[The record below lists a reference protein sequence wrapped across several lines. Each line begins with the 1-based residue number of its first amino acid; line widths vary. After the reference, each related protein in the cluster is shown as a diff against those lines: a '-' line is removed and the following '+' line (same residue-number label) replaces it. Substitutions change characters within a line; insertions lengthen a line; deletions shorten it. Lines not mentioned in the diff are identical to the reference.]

1 MLTCRNGAFSLL
13 ACSLLMTMG
22 GLLGVTPAGAKKG
35 GAGVPPSSQAAGRKV
50 DCSAL
55 LAAGDVQKAC
65 GGTTAKV
72 AALSGDDHIGPD
84 RTCSRQFSIGSNMV
98 SFMVTDERPQLSLPP
113 AAKNVK
119 KLSGVGSEAVAY
131 EKASIAGGD
140 GLQVQFV
147 KKAYNVLLFQNPP
160 LQGQPPC
167 SVEQLI
173 ALAKQMAA
181 RL

>member
-1 MLTCRNGAFSLL
+1 MSIYRNGAFSLL
-13 ACSLLMTMG
+13 ACSLLMTLG
-22 GLLGVTPAGAKKG
+22 GPLGATPAGAKKG
-35 GAGVPPSSQAAGRKV
+35 GTSAPPSSQPAGRKV

-55 LAAGDVQKAC
+55 LSAEDVQKAC
-65 GGTTAKV
+65 GATAAQV
-72 AALSGDDHIGPD
+72 GAPSDDDHIGPD
-84 RTCSRQFSIGSNMV
+84 RTCSRQFSVGSNML
-98 SFMVTDERPQLSLPP
+98 SFMVMDEQPQISLPP

-119 KLSGVGSEAVAY
+119 KPSGVGSEAAAY
-131 EKASIAGGD
+131 EKPSIAGGV

-147 KKAYNVLLFQNPP
+147 KKAYNVLLFQNPS

-167 SVEQLI
+167 SMDQLI